1 MQRMVSVSSILYPVQ
16 ILDFCSVET
25 SIPTSSP
32 STHFHRQT
40 QVEGSRRGQGRKGTK
55 RTKKFLGH
63 KIMEIFLSVAVQ
75 KSLRTPGLAN

>member
-32 STHFHRQT
+32 LISTDKHRWRELG
-40 QVEGSRRGQGRKGTK
+40 EGGGRKG
-55 RTKKFLGH
+55 TKKFLGH
-63 KIMEIFLSVAVQ
+63 KIMKIFLRVAVQ

>member
-32 STHFHRQT
+32 LISTDKHRWRE
-40 QVEGSRRGQGRKGTK
+40 VGEGGGRKGTK